1 MVGAGEPRRS
11 TRALDAETPL
21 LLVQSGPKPDRM
33 PPLPESTPTRRLE
46 GFFAEL
52 ASGDRVL
59 ERAERAEGWMDVS
72 DARRGVAMG
81 IRHFFEEYPKELTVD
96 PSGDARALV
105 WSPRAGPMSFAR
117 SSSRPGSEGAIENWA
132 QGLAKT
138 SELVFFFH
146 GRTAEEEIARTTA
159 YVLTP
164 PVAHVEPDWYGRT
177 DVYGRF
183 APTTGAFPEYER
195 SLDYKFD
202 WVLFNQRW
210 VPWYGMF
217 DYGDVKVDFDGRA
230 WRTWGHNEPAQ
241 DFMVWLQFMRTGDPR
256 FFDAAQAF
264 SRHTMDVDNTHWPA
278 GPSYLGDSNYPLD
291 YWGSL
296 DAPPATKWLGIG
308 RRHTE
313 QHWQHALS
321 AHVWVQGWL
330 ADYYLAA
337 DHRALDVAV
346 QTAEMHLRRLWGEH
360 ELTGRRLYLSV
371 WNLVDAWDA
380 TKDPRYA
387 EEVED
392 RVARML
398 RLQFDQGGNL
408 ALDRFGYAQI
418 YATQALARY
427 LSMTGDPRAR
437 TALVAHA
444 RWARDVIP
452 LNHWTESYLSSVH
465 GLAIG
470 YDLTRD
476 QGMLAEMKRRIEDT
490 RTEAL
495 PRPIDDSWT
504 QETLFE
510 AFEGVSHLP
519 PDPNRHRSDIR
530 RQTPARPGPSGPRRA
545 GWAVTNGLRVFGWTH
560 IFSLPYA
567 LAVLSEESA
576 APGGRR

>member
-1 MVGAGEPRRS
+1 V
-11 TRALDAETPL
+11 
-21 LLVQSGPKPDRM
+21 
-33 PPLPESTPTRRLE
+33 RLE
-46 GFFAEL
+46 GFVAEL
-52 ASGDRVL
+52 ASGSRVI

-72 DARRGVAMG
+72 DEGRGVAMG
-81 IRHFFEEYPKELTVD
+81 IRHFLEEYPKALDVD
-96 PSGDARALV
+96 PSGAARALI
-105 WSPRAGPMSFAR
+105 WSPRGDPMSFAR
-117 SSSRPGSEGAIENWA
+117 SSNRTGSEGAIENWA
-132 QGLAKT
+132 QGTAKT

-146 GRTAEEEIARTTA
+146 GRATEEEIARTTA

-164 PVAHVEPDWYGRT
+164 PVAHAEPAWYGQSG
-177 DVYGRF
+177 VYGRF
-183 APTTGAFPEYER
+183 APSTGTFPEYER
-195 SLDYKFD
+195 SIDYKFD

-210 VPWYGMF
+210 IPWYGMF

-264 SRHTMDVDNTHWPA
+264 SRHTMDVDNTHWPT
-278 GPSYLGDSNYPLD
+278 GPTYLGDSNYPLD
-291 YWGSL
+291 YWRSL
-296 DAPPATKWLGIG
+296 DAPPATRWLGIG

-313 QHWQHALS
+313 QHSQHVLS

-337 DHRALDVAV
+337 DHRGLDVAV

-360 ELTGRRLYLSV
+360 ELTGRRLYLSL
-371 WNLVDAWDA
+371 WNLVEVWDA
-380 TKDPRYA
+380 TKSPRYA

-392 RVARML
+392 RLERLL

-408 ALDRFGYAQI
+408 AIDRFGYAQI
-418 YATQALARY
+418 YATQALGQY
-427 LSMTGDPRAR
+427 LAMTGDRRAE
-437 TALVAHA
+437 TALVRHA

-470 YDLTRD
+470 YELTGD
-476 QGMLAEMKRRIEDT
+476 PGMLAEMKRRIEDT
-490 RTEAL
+490 RTDAL

-504 QETLFE
+504 QEALFAAFE
-510 AFEGVSHLP
+510 AASHLP
-519 PDPNRHRSDIR
+519 PDPNRHRSDVR
-530 RQTPARPGPSGPRRA
+530 RQGAARPGPPAPRRA

-567 LAVLSEESA
+567 LAVLGEASPPA
-576 APGGRR
+576 GGGRRP